1 MGGRSWAMKVLV
13 VEDDSLL
20 RTVTVDA
27 LEEEG
32 FEVIQ
37 AATGEEALD
46 RCRERIADAL
56 LTDIMLPGKITGW
69 DIAEH
74 CREADPNLPVV
85 YVTGYSHLKPRP
97 VPGSR
102 FLQKPV
108 AMATLA
114 KTIRNLVERRP

>member
-1 MGGRSWAMKVLV
+1 MKVLV
-13 VEDDSLL
+13 VEDDRLL
-20 RTVTVDA
+20 RTVTVDG

-32 FEVIQ
+32 FEVIE

-56 LTDIMLPGKITGW
+56 LTDIMLPGQITGW

-74 CREADPNLPVV
+74 CRQVDPDLPVI
-85 YVTGYSHLKPRP
+85 YVTGYSHPKARP

-102 FLQKPV
+102 FFMKPV
-108 AMATLA
+108 RMATIA
-114 KTIRNLVERRP
+114 ETIRSLVEQRPLEPS